1 MASGYFCFY
10 TNYITA
16 MIFLLIILLRL
27 ADLSIIPW
35 TFCKLLT
42 VTRTS
47 TRLKNIS
54 LFTNNNCAFGKLRQQ
69 NDVGEDL

>member
-27 ADLSIIPW
+27 ADLS
-35 TFCKLLT
+35 
-42 VTRTS
+42 S